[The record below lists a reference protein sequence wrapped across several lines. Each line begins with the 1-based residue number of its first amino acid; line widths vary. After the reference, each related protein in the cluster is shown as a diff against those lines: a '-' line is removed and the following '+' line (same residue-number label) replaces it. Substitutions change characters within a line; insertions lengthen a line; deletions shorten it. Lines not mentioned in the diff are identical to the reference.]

1 MYLTMQGFRAGMP
14 QLSLTG
20 LSENWILKECGQKHW
35 DALASHGQ
43 RERPDF
49 FDDVGRRTYAAFT
62 AIRVRATGFEKVGEN
77 DDFEIHTSLHRIGQA
92 RHFSRHGLVFG
103 GEEHGSISM
112 SSTFVTRGEV
122 GNNRSISRAT
132 LTSLAG
138 EIVDPPA
145 DAAEMFNLGKLVRRS
160 DLANRADVSR
170 DVLAN
175 LNTQEV
181 SSCEFFPCPN
191 GDFNGADLLYF
202 ASFQA
207 FVDRAEWQSHKFK
220 EPPVTTARDMF
231 FYGNVNL
238 GDSVLVRTIG
248 KRIDKRGIE
257 HWCHVLRASDGAKIA
272 DVITEKRWKNS

>member
-1 MYLTMQGFRAGMP
+1 MYLTTQGYRAGMP

-20 LSENWILKECGQKHW
+20 ISENWILKECGQKHW

-49 FDDVGRRTYAAFT
+49 FDDVGRRSYAAFT
-62 AIRVRATGFEKVGEN
+62 AIRVRTAGFEKVREN
-77 DDFEIHTSLHRIGQA
+77 DDFEIRTSLHRVGQA
-92 RHFSRHGLVFG
+92 RHFSRHELISRREGHCSV
-103 GEEHGSISM
+103 SM
-112 SSTFVTRGEV
+112 SSTFVTRSEV
-122 GNNRSISRAT
+122 ANNRSISRAT

-138 EIVDPPA
+138 EIADPPA
-145 DAAEMFNLGKLVRRS
+145 EAAEMFALGKAVRNS
-160 DLANRADVSR
+160 DLGNREAISR
-170 DVLAN
+170 ELLPN
-175 LNTQEV
+175 LNTQYV
-181 SSCEFFPCPN
+181 SSCEFHPCPN

-207 FVDRAEWQSHKFK
+207 FVDRAEWQTHKFK

-248 KRIDKRGIE
+248 ERIDKRGIA